1 MELNDLNKE
10 NGSAPEGMDIK
21 ILTEKFI
28 SRWRWFAISIPLC
41 LVIAFLVCQS
51 RVPVYNVT
59 GKVMISD
66 SKKGELGTN
75 LMMKELGLG
84 AADMFVEN
92 EIVELQSKNLMREV
106 VEELDLNIR
115 YVREGFLRDRELYD
129 SSPVKVL
136 VDNPDGIRDT
146 SFHVML
152 DTTNLVILLDL
163 DGKKIWS
170 GHYSES
176 VPMGDYHISIEQ
188 NGKVFSREKI
198 RVDLSTYRET
208 TDRFSKNLNVQI
220 LVKNTNSV
228 LVSLKDAVPDRGIAV
243 INALVKRYNQNGIDN
258 KRIVSEATVE
268 FINERL
274 DVINKE
280 LGSIERSAEDFK
292 KTNRLTDITSD
303 AAFVMERKKQAEA
316 ELLKLQTELDVLRSI
331 RAAIT
336 QKRADEF
343 ALLPENLGL
352 SDEGLNSGIAR
363 YNEMV
368 LRRGKL
374 LQSASESNPIVTG
387 LNTQL
392 RELKKN
398 IQETI
403 ANVESSLLIKLKS
416 VEKEN
421 VSVNEMLTSV
431 PTQEKQYR
439 AIARQQELKENLF
452 LFLMQK
458 REEAE
463 IAKLIYVATA
473 KIIEDP
479 SAGNSPVEPKK
490 ALIMLVGLM
499 FGIGLPAGGIFLLE
513 TLNDKVRSVEE
524 VKRALPFPVLG
535 DIPEL
540 TKEETTLLREN
551 FSVSESMQVVREKLN
566 YMLGEK
572 AGSVLLVTSGVPGEG
587 KTLVAAHLAQAYAK
601 AGKKTLLV
609 GCDLRNPQLHSYLHK
624 NYSRGISAY
633 LAGMEPEWKTL
644 VHSLGDHLDVLF
656 GGDVPPNPI
665 ALLSGER
672 FVKLLAELRKQYDCV
687 VLDTPPVGLL
697 ADALTMIKQA
707 DACICVT
714 RLNVLP
720 RGMLS
725 SLRALESEHHVK
737 NCGIVVNGVSRR
749 IHYYKYG
756 YGYGGYYNKQ
766 NRG

>member
-1 MELNDLNKE
+1 MNRNSEGN
-10 NGSAPEGMDIK
+10 AEGMDMK
-21 ILTEKFI
+21 ILMDRFI
-28 SRWRWFAISIPLC
+28 SRWRWFAISVPLC
-41 LVIAFLVCQS
+41 LIIAFLICQS
-51 RVPVYNVT
+51 RVPIYNVT

-75 LMMKELGLG
+75 MMMKELGLA
-84 AADMFVEN
+84 AADMYVEN

-115 YVREGFLRDRELYD
+115 YVREGFLRDWELYD

-136 VDNPDGIRDT
+136 VDNPGGIRDT
-146 SFHVML
+146 SFYVML
-152 DTTNLVILLDL
+152 DTTNLVTLTDL
-163 DGKKIWS
+163 DGEKIWS

-176 VPMGDYHISIEQ
+176 VSMGDYHLSIEQ
-188 NGKVFSREKI
+188 NGKIFSQERI
-198 RVDLSTYRET
+198 RVDLSSYRKT

-228 LVSLKDAVPDRGIAV
+228 LVSLKDAVPARGIAV
-243 INALVKRYNQNGIDN
+243 INMLVKRYNQNGIDN

-316 ELLKLQTELDVLRSI
+316 ELLKLQTELDVLRGI

-336 QKRADEF
+336 QKRVEEF
-343 ALLPENLGL
+343 TLLPENLGL
-352 SDEGLNSGIAR
+352 SDEGLNAGIAR

-374 LQSASESNPIVTG
+374 LQSASESNPIVMG

-416 VEKEN
+416 VEKETD
-421 VSVNEMLTSV
+421 SVNEMLTSV

-479 SAGNSPVEPKK
+479 SAGDAPVEPKK
-490 ALIMLVGLM
+490 VLIMLLGLILGVGIPS
-499 FGIGLPAGGIFLLE
+499 GIILLLE
-513 TLNDKVRSVEE
+513 TLNDKVRSVDE

-540 TKEETTLLREN
+540 AKEETTLQKEN
-551 FSVSESMQVVREKLN
+551 FSVSESMQVIREKLN
-566 YMLGEK
+566 YMLGEN
-572 AGSVLLVTSGVPGEG
+572 SCPVLLVTSGVPGEG

-601 AGKKTLLV
+601 AGKKTLLI

-624 NYSRGISAY
+624 DYSRGLSVY
-633 LAGMEPEWKTL
+633 LAGLEPEWKSL

-656 GGDVPPNPI
+656 GGDVPPNPV

-672 FVKLLAELRKQYDCV
+672 FTKLLTELKKQYDCV
-687 VLDTPPVGLL
+687 VLDTPPVGIL
-697 ADALTMIKQA
+697 ADTLTMFKQA

-720 RGMLS
+720 RGMLA
-725 SLRALESEHHVK
+725 SLRALENEHHVT
-737 NCGIVVNGVSRR
+737 NCGVIVNGVSRR

-756 YGYGGYYNKQ
+756 NGYGSYYKQ
-766 NRG
+766 HRE

>member
-1 MELNDLNKE
+1 MEENNLNRE
-10 NGSAPEGMDIK
+10 RESESIDIK
-21 ILTEKFI
+21 VLVEKFI
-28 SRWRWFAISIPLC
+28 TRWRWFAVSVPLC
-41 LVIAFLVCQS
+41 LVIALLICQS
-51 RVPVYNVT
+51 RVPIYNVT

-75 LMMKELGLG
+75 VMMKELGLA

-106 VEELDLNIR
+106 VEELDLNVC
-115 YVREGFLRDRELYD
+115 YVREGFLRDRELYND
-129 SSPVKVL
+129 SPVKVL
-136 VDNPDGIRDT
+136 VDNPGEIRDT
-146 SFHVML
+146 SFHVLL
-152 DTTNLVILLDL
+152 DTANLVILMNL
-163 DGKKIWS
+163 DGEKMWS

-176 VPMGDYHISIEQ
+176 VPMGDYNLSIEP
-188 NGKVFSREKI
+188 NRKVTSKEKI
-198 RVDLSTYRET
+198 RVDLSSFRKTANS
-208 TDRFSKNLNVQI
+208 FSGNLNVQI

-228 LVSLKDAVPDRGIAV
+228 LVSLKDAVPARGIAV

-274 DVINKE
+274 DVINQE
-280 LGSIERSAEDFK
+280 LGTIERRAEDFK
-292 KTNRLTDITSD
+292 KTNKLTDITSD
-303 AAFVMERKKQAEA
+303 AAFVMERKKQSEA
-316 ELLKLQTELDVLRSI
+316 ELMKLQTELDVLRSI

-336 QKRADEF
+336 QKRAEEF
-343 ALLPENLGL
+343 SLLPENLGL
-352 SDEGLNSGIAR
+352 SDEGLNAGIAR

-374 LQSASESNPIVTG
+374 LQSASESNPIVIG

-392 RELKKN
+392 QGLKKN

-403 ANVESSLLIKLKS
+403 ANVESGLLIKLKS

-421 VSVNEMLTSV
+421 ASVNELLTSV

-439 AIARQQELKENLF
+439 DIARQQELKENLF

-458 REEAE
+458 RAE

-479 SAGNSPVEPKK
+479 SAGNAPVEPNK
-490 ALIMLVGLM
+490 ALIMLVGL
-499 FGIGLPAGGIFLLE
+499 FLGVGIPVGIIFLLDM
-513 TLNDKVRSVEE
+513 LNDKVRSIDE

-540 TKEETTLLREN
+540 SQEEVNLLREN
-551 FSVSESMQVVREKLN
+551 FSLSESMQVVREKLN

-572 AGSVLLVTSGVPGEG
+572 ACPVLLVTSGVPGEG
-587 KTLVAAHLAQAYAK
+587 KTLVAAHLAKAYAK

-609 GCDLRNPQLHSYLHK
+609 GCDLRNPRLHSYLYK
-624 NYSRGISAY
+624 NYSRGLSAY
-633 LAGMEPEWKTL
+633 LAGMEPEWRRL
-644 VHSLGDHLDVLF
+644 VHLLEDNLSVLF
-656 GGDVPPNPI
+656 GGDVPPNPV
-665 ALLSGER
+665 ALLSSDRFKTLLEEVRGE
-672 FVKLLAELRKQYDCV
+672 YDCII
-687 VLDTPPVGLL
+687 LDTPPVGIL
-697 ADALTMIKQA
+697 ADALTMVKQA
-707 DACICVT
+707 DACLCVV

-720 RGMLS
+720 RGVLS
-725 SLRALESEHHVK
+725 SLRVLESEHHVT
-737 NCGIVVNGVSRR
+737 NCGVLVNGVSRR

-756 YGYGGYYNKQ
+756 YGNYYNKQ
-766 NRG
+766 NR

>member
-1 MELNDLNKE
+1 
-10 NGSAPEGMDIK
+10 
-21 ILTEKFI
+21 
-28 SRWRWFAISIPLC
+28 
-41 LVIAFLVCQS
+41 
-51 RVPVYNVT
+51 
-59 GKVMISD
+59 
-66 SKKGELGTN
+66 
-75 LMMKELGLG
+75 
-84 AADMFVEN
+84 
-92 EIVELQSKNLMREV
+92 MREV
-106 VEELDLNIR
+106 VEELDLNIC

-129 SSPVKVL
+129 DSPVKVL
-136 VDNPDGIRDT
+136 VDNPSEIQDT

-152 DTTNLVILLDL
+152 DSANLVILTDL
-163 DGKKIWS
+163 DGEKIWS

-176 VPMGDYHISIEQ
+176 VSMGDYNISIEP
-188 NGKVFSREKI
+188 NRKVSSKEKI
-198 RVDLSTYRET
+198 RVDLSSFRKT
-208 TDRFSKNLNVQI
+208 TDVFSKNLNVQI

-228 LVSLKDAVPDRGIAV
+228 LVSLKDAIPARGIAV
-243 INALVKRYNQNGIDN
+243 INTLVKRYNQNGIDN

-303 AAFVMERKKQAEA
+303 AALVMERKKQAEA

-336 QKRADEF
+336 QKRAEEF
-343 ALLPENLGL
+343 TLLPENLGL
-352 SDEGLNSGIAR
+352 SDEGLNAGIAR

-374 LQSASESNPIVTG
+374 LQSASESNPIVMG
-387 LNTQL
+387 LNSQL
-392 RELKKN
+392 RGLKKN

-421 VSVNEMLTSV
+421 ASVNEMLTSV

-479 SAGNSPVEPKK
+479 SAGNAPVEPKK
-490 ALIMLVGLM
+490 ALIMLVGLILGV
-499 FGIGLPAGGIFLLE
+499 GIPAGIILLLE
-513 TLNDKVRSVEE
+513 NLNDKVRSIDE

-540 TKEETTLLREN
+540 PKEEVTLLREN

-572 AGSVLLVTSGVPGEG
+572 TSPVLLVTSGVPGEG
-587 KTLVAAHLAQAYAK
+587 KSLVSVHLAQAYAK

-624 NYSRGISAY
+624 DYSRGLSAY
-633 LAGMEPEWKTL
+633 LAGLEPEWRPL
-644 VHSLGDHLDVLF
+644 VHPLGENLDVLF
-656 GGDVPPNPI
+656 GGDVPPNPV
-665 ALLSGER
+665 ALLSSDKFRTLLEELKGE
-672 FVKLLAELRKQYDCV
+672 YGCV
-687 VLDTPPVGLL
+687 ILDTPPAGIL
-697 ADALTMIKQA
+697 ADALTIIKQA
-707 DACICVT
+707 DACICVV

-720 RGMLS
+720 RGILP
-725 SLRALESEHHVK
+725 SLRALESEHHVT
-737 NCGIVVNGVSRR
+737 NCGVLVNGVSKRL
-749 IHYYKYG
+749 HYYKYG
-756 YGYGGYYNKQ
+756 YGNYYNKQ
-766 NRG
+766 DK

>member
-1 MELNDLNKE
+1 MEENNLNRE
-10 NGSAPEGMDIK
+10 RESESIDIK
-21 ILTEKFI
+21 VLVEKFI
-28 SRWRWFAISIPLC
+28 TRWRWFAVSVPLC
-41 LVIAFLVCQS
+41 LVIALLICQS
-51 RVPVYNVT
+51 RVPIYNVT

-75 LMMKELGLG
+75 VMMKELGLA

-106 VEELDLNIR
+106 VEELDLNVR
-115 YVREGFLRDRELYD
+115 YVREGFLRDRELYND
-129 SSPVKVL
+129 SPVKVL
-136 VDNPDGIRDT
+136 VDNPGEIRDT
-146 SFHVML
+146 SFHVLL
-152 DTTNLVILLDL
+152 DTANLVILMNL
-163 DGKKIWS
+163 DGEKMWS

-176 VPMGDYHISIEQ
+176 VPMGDYNLSIEP
-188 NGKVFSREKI
+188 NRKVTSKEKI
-198 RVDLSTYRET
+198 RVDLSSFRKT
-208 TDRFSKNLNVQI
+208 TDVFSKNLNVQI

-228 LVSLKDAVPDRGIAV
+228 LVSLKDAVPARGIAV

-274 DVINKE
+274 DVINQE
-280 LGSIERSAEDFK
+280 LGTIERRAEDFK
-292 KTNRLTDITSD
+292 KTNKLTDITSD
-303 AAFVMERKKQAEA
+303 AAFVMERKKQSEA
-316 ELLKLQTELDVLRSI
+316 ELMKLQTELDVLRSI

-336 QKRADEF
+336 QKRAEEF
-343 ALLPENLGL
+343 SLLPENLGL
-352 SDEGLNSGIAR
+352 SDEGLNAGITR

-374 LQSASESNPIVTG
+374 LQSASESNPIVIG
-387 LNTQL
+387 LNSQL
-392 RELKKN
+392 QGLKKN

-403 ANVESSLLIKLKS
+403 TNVESGLLIKLKS

-421 VSVNEMLTSV
+421 ASVNEMLTSV
-431 PTQEKQYR
+431 PTQE
-439 AIARQQELKENLF
+439 QQELKENLF

-479 SAGNSPVEPKK
+479 SAGSAPVEPKK
-490 ALIMLVGLM
+490 ALIMLVGL
-499 FGIGLPAGGIFLLE
+499 FLGVGIPVGIILLLDM
-513 TLNDKVRSVEE
+513 LNDKVRSIDE

-540 TKEETTLLREN
+540 PQEEVTLLREN
-551 FSVSESMQVVREKLN
+551 FSVSESMQVIREKLN

-572 AGSVLLVTSGVPGEG
+572 ACPVLLVTSGVPGEG
-587 KTLVAAHLAQAYAK
+587 KTLVAAHLAKAYAR

-624 NYSRGISAY
+624 DYSRGLSAY
-633 LAGMEPEWKTL
+633 LAGMEPEWRRL
-644 VHSLGDHLDVLF
+644 VHSLGENLSVLF
-656 GGDVPPNPI
+656 GGDVPPNPV
-665 ALLSGER
+665 ALLSSDRFKTLLEEMKGE
-672 FVKLLAELRKQYDCV
+672 YDCV
-687 VLDTPPVGLL
+687 ILDTPPVGIL
-697 ADALTMIKQA
+697 ADALTMVKQA
-707 DACICVT
+707 DACLCVV

-720 RGMLS
+720 RGVLS
-725 SLRALESEHHVK
+725 SLRVLESEHHVT
-737 NCGIVVNGVSRR
+737 NCGVLVNGVSRR

-756 YGYGGYYNKQ
+756 YGNYYNKQ
-766 NRG
+766 NR

>member
-1 MELNDLNKE
+1 MNRESE
-10 NGSAPEGMDIK
+10 SESIDIK
-21 ILTEKFI
+21 VLVEKFI
-28 SRWRWFAISIPLC
+28 TRWRWFAVSVPLC
-41 LVIAFLVCQS
+41 LVIALLICQS
-51 RVPVYNVT
+51 WVPIYNVT

-75 LMMKELGLG
+75 VMMKELGLA

-106 VEELDLNIR
+106 VEELDLNVR
-115 YVREGFLRDRELYD
+115 YVHEGFLRDRELYND
-129 SSPVKVL
+129 SPVKIL
-136 VDNPDGIRDT
+136 VDNPGEIRDT
-146 SFHVML
+146 SFHVLL
-152 DTTNLVILLDL
+152 DTANLVILMNL
-163 DGKKIWS
+163 DGEKMWS

-176 VPMGDYHISIEQ
+176 VPMGDYNLSIEP
-188 NGKVFSREKI
+188 NRKVTSKEEI
-198 RVDLSTYRET
+198 RVDLSSFRKT
-208 TDRFSKNLNVQI
+208 TDVFSKSLNVQI

-228 LVSLKDAVPDRGIAV
+228 LVSLKDAVPARGIAV

-274 DVINKE
+274 DVINQE
-280 LGSIERSAEDFK
+280 LGTIERRAEDFK
-292 KTNRLTDITSD
+292 KTNKLTDITSD
-303 AAFVMERKKQAEA
+303 AAFVMERKKQSEA
-316 ELLKLQTELDVLRSI
+316 ELMKLQTELDVLRSI

-336 QKRADEF
+336 QKRAEEF
-343 ALLPENLGL
+343 SLLPENLGL
-352 SDEGLNSGIAR
+352 SDEGLNAGITR

-374 LQSASESNPIVTG
+374 LQSASESNPIVIG
-387 LNTQL
+387 LNSQL
-392 RELKKN
+392 QGLKKN

-403 ANVESSLLIKLKS
+403 TNVESGLLIKLKS

-421 VSVNEMLTSV
+421 ASVNEMLTSV

-439 AIARQQELKENLF
+439 DIARQQELKENLF

-479 SAGNSPVEPKK
+479 SAGNAPVEPKK
-490 ALIMLVGLM
+490 ALIMLVGL
-499 FGIGLPAGGIFLLE
+499 FLGVGIPVGIILLLDM
-513 TLNDKVRSVEE
+513 LNDKVRSIDE

-540 TKEETTLLREN
+540 PQEEVTLLREN
-551 FSVSESMQVVREKLN
+551 FSVSESMQVIREKLN

-572 AGSVLLVTSGVPGEG
+572 ACPVLLVTSGVPGEG
-587 KTLVAAHLAQAYAK
+587 KTLVAAHLAKAYAR

-624 NYSRGISAY
+624 NYSRGLSAY
-633 LAGMEPEWKTL
+633 LAGMEPEWRRL
-644 VHSLGDHLDVLF
+644 VHSLGENLSVLSSDRF
-656 GGDVPPNPI
+656 KT
-665 ALLSGER
+665 LLEEMKGE
-672 FVKLLAELRKQYDCV
+672 YDCV
-687 VLDTPPVGLL
+687 ILDTPPVGIL
-697 ADALTMIKQA
+697 ADALTMVKQA
-707 DACICVT
+707 DACLCVV

-720 RGMLS
+720 RGVLS
-725 SLRALESEHHVK
+725 SLRVLESEHHVT
-737 NCGIVVNGVSRR
+737 NCGVLVNGVSRR

-756 YGYGGYYNKQ
+756 YGNYYNKQ
-766 NRG
+766 NR